1 KGKKDYVSGG
11 VTGYRGEAIND
22 LIKRMA

>member
-1 KGKKDYVSGG
+1 VKKSYAAGG
-11 VTGYRGEAIND
+11 VTGYRGEVIND